1 MKSRRLK
8 NVKDELKGN
17 KSALFSVGFLIFII
31 LISIFAFLI
40 PIDPDAT
47 NTANMLQA
55 PSLSHLFGTDELGRD
70 YLARTIYG
78 GRVSLIVGVLAM
90 LISTSIG
97 VLVGTVSG
105 YYGGIIDN
113 ILMRFVDIISSIPWM
128 ILVTVISIFL
138 KPGLQAI
145 IIVIGLFSWM
155 ETARLV
161 RAETLSIKE
170 REYVL
175 YSISIGESSRNII
188 FRHIVPSVFPTIIIA
203 STSSIAGAIMTESAL
218 SFLGLG
224 IQQPMSSW
232 GNLLQNA
239 QTNLQS
245 APYMA
250 VLPGLLIVLTIYSF
264 NKLGNVLRVFVEPK
278 TAGGE
283 R

>member
-1 MKSRRLK
+1 MKSRRIK
-8 NVKDELKGN
+8 NVLDEFKSN
-17 KSALFSVGFLIFII
+17 KSALFSVAFLTFII

-40 PIDPDAT
+40 PINPDAVDT
-47 NTANMLQA
+47 SNILQA
-55 PSLSHLFGTDELGRD
+55 PSLNHLFGTDELGRD
-70 YLARTIYG
+70 YLTRTIYG
-78 GRVSLIVGVLAM
+78 GRVSLIVGILAM
-90 LISTSIG
+90 VISTSIG
-97 VLVGTVSG
+97 VGVGTISG
-105 YYGGIIDN
+105 YFGGKLDN

-128 ILVTVISIFL
+128 ILVTVVSIFL

-155 ETARLV
+155 EIARLV

-175 YSISIGESSRNII
+175 YAISIGESSNSII
-188 FRHIVPSVFPTIIIA
+188 YRHIVPSVFPTIIIA
-203 STSSIAGAIMTESAL
+203 STTSIAGAIMTESSL

-250 VLPGLLIVLTIYSF
+250 ILPGLLIILTIYSF

-283 R
+283 M

>member
-1 MKSRRLK
+1 MKSRRIK
-8 NVKDELKGN
+8 NVISELKGN
-17 KSALFSVGFLIFII
+17 KSALFSVAFLIFII
-31 LISIFAFLI
+31 LVSAFACLI

-47 NTANMLQA
+47 NTANILQS
-55 PSLSHLFGTDELGRD
+55 PSLAHLFGTDELGRD

-78 GRVSLIVGVLAM
+78 GRVSLIVGILAM
-90 LISTSIG
+90 LISTCIG
-97 VLVGTVSG
+97 VGVGTVSG
-105 YYGGIIDN
+105 YFGGRIDN

-128 ILVTVISIFL
+128 ILVTVVSIFL

-175 YSISIGESSRNII
+175 YATSIGQSSRSII
-188 FRHIVPSVFPTIIIA
+188 LKHIIPSVFPTIIIA
-203 STSSIAGAIMTESAL
+203 STTSIANAIMTESAL

-250 VLPGLLIVLTIYSF
+250 ILPGVLIILTIYSF
-264 NKLGNVLRVFVEPK
+264 NKLGNVLRVFVEPRI
-278 TAGGE
+278 AGGE

>member
-1 MKSRRLK
+1 MKNRRIK
-8 NVKDELKGN
+8 NVKDELKSN
-17 KSALFSVGFLIFII
+17 KSALFSGAFLIFII
-31 LISIFAFLI
+31 LISIFAFLL
-40 PIDPDAT
+40 PISPDAVDT
-47 NTANMLQA
+47 SSMLQA
-55 PSLSHLFGTDELGRD
+55 PSLAHLFGTDELGRD

-90 LISTSIG
+90 VISTSIG
-97 VLVGTVSG
+97 VFVGTISG
-105 YYGGIIDN
+105 YFGGKIDN
-113 ILMRFVDIISSIPWM
+113 LLMRFVDIISSIPWI
-128 ILVTVISIFL
+128 ILVTIISIFL
-138 KPGLQAI
+138 RPGLQAI

-155 ETARLV
+155 EIARLV

-175 YSISIGESSRNII
+175 YAVSIGESSKNII
-188 FRHIVPSVFPTIIIA
+188 FKHIIPSVFPTIIIA
-203 STSSIAGAIMTESAL
+203 STTSIANAIMTESSL

-224 IQQPMSSW
+224 IQQPMASW

-250 VLPGLLIVLTIYSF
+250 VLPGLLIILTIYSF

-278 TAGGE
+278 IAGGE